1 MKTPLPG
8 SPLSS
13 KCRGALRWAVL
24 VVGLLILVR
33 LLKVYSA
40 CVCVLCILF

>member
-1 MKTPLPG
+1 MTTPLLV
-8 SPLSS
+8 SPFST

-33 LLKVYSA
+33 RLKVYSA